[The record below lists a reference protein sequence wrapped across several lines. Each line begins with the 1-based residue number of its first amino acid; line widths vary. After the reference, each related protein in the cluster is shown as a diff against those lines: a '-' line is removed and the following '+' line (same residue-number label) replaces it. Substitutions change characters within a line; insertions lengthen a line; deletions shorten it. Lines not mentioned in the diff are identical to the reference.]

1 MSKYILTIDD
11 LEQRLAQLPIS
22 TEDAVEIRR
31 FAQSLKNLYHSTQKR
46 LDKANQLLGEYM
58 LEELLMEEK
67 DV

>member
-1 MSKYILTIDD
+1 MSKHILTIDD
-11 LEQRLAQLPIS
+11 LERRLTHLPIS

-31 FAQSLKNLYHSTQKR
+31 FAQSLRNLYHSTQKR